1 MTRKLQAL
9 LALLAL
15 LALVP
20 ALSGD
25 NRKPEKTR
33 DLMRK
38 KLTNAQS
45 ILEGI
50 AISDFDKITKGGEEL
65 IEISKKVEF
74 QVHKT
79 PRYEVRAN
87 EFRRA
92 VEDLLE
98 KAKEKNLD
106 GATLSYMDMTLTCV
120 KCHKYCREVRTTRR
134 DDDEGSPSAFEQEP

>member
-1 MTRKLQAL
+1 ML

-25 NRKPEKTR
+25 GRKPEKAS

-50 AISDFDKITKGGEEL
+50 AVSDFDKITKGGEEL
-65 IEISKKVEF
+65 IEISKKVEWK
-74 QVHKT
+74 VHKT
-79 PRYEVRAN
+79 PRYEVRSN

-92 VEDLLE
+92 VEDMLE

-106 GATLSYMDMTLTCV
+106 GVTLSYMDMTLTCV

-134 DDDEGSPSAFEQEP
+134 DDEEGPAARLDREP